1 MALQERHRWMAANV
15 AAAFGMSDRVHV
27 VEQVLGEYNNL
38 KKLNDFLE
46 GKSKHKHVFVYYQR
60 PDVINDANELVDAK
74 GDAKLMITTG
84 EHEDVRIKNRAV
96 YFLRNVADSKP
107 VKADVASDGDLLFG
121 EMAASP
127 LESLNTGLLDVF
139 KPLVNQVATD
149 WASCESEQANEF
161 KTTFEKFTIE
171 LSQGI
176 QSLSG
181 GIDLPSPEP
190 TEVDLRNQTLNDVA
204 KDHPELVTKYEQLLE
219 VWCRQI
225 EQYLETTLEGQQ
237 KDSAGDQGPRTELDF
252 WRSRLQKIT
261 SITEQLRTKERKMV
275 FGLLRTITN
284 VSQEVAPKN
293 RQSVFNTLRRWKQ
306 IEIAIT
312 EAFNEAKDNV
322 KYLTTLEKFIEPLY
336 TGTPSTIIDTLPAL
350 MNAVKMIHTI
360 ARYYNTTER
369 MTNLFAK
376 ITNQMITNCKECVLE
391 GEESEFLWQKDPLVL
406 VQNLLSCI
414 KLNNEYQEYYRQ
426 TKETLLTLPK
436 GKQFDFSETLI
447 FGRFDLFCR
456 RVHKLIDMFKT
467 VHQFTSLS
475 QHRFDGMEPL
485 VLSFKKTLEEF
496 QFKRHDLLDF
506 HNNRFDRD
514 YVEFNVRISDLESN
528 LRQFINQSFE
538 AITSIESSLNLL
550 TKFQAILLRE
560 GLRQDLETKFAVI
573 FHNYGLELTQVQDQY
588 EKYKTGPPLV
598 RNLPPVAGH
607 ITWSR
612 HLYRR
617 IEGPMQRFQTNPAV
631 LAGRDSRKLIRMY
644 NKMAKTLVEFETLWY
659 QAWVSSIETVK
670 SGLQA
675 TLIIKHPDDG
685 MRFHVNFD
693 WEILQLIRE
702 TRCLDRMGGVEIPES
717 AKMIL
722 LQEQKFKTYN
732 HELSFF
738 LKEYRR
744 VTQSVKPIATNLMR
758 PHMENLE
765 FKMRPGL
772 VILTWTSMN
781 IEAYLDE
788 VWKELDRLE
797 QLVLA
802 VNDLMES
809 RIDANLKIVANVLL
823 VNLPEEQELVTLEEF
838 VEMQER
844 HVRSTTDFLV
854 AKNVEIEN
862 AVNDML
868 GMIVGFELEPHV
880 PAVTES
886 EIIKVKAHYNWSMY
900 QALLNATKSSLK
912 AMKLRLSSN
921 YREGKAPPPAFFEVD
936 LQLNGDEV
944 VLNPSVTDI
953 QAAINGG
960 AVAVLKCS
968 KMIEAW
974 DTVTIPKNV
983 QLILDAN
990 LPPVQGTGSQGTFY
1004 DRIAQDREILK
1015 VVLLLTGS
1023 IQSAKN
1029 MCNNYLTTFKEY
1041 EWTWKEN
1048 IEKKYQEFKS
1058 TDPSLDETESKL
1070 KEFVAME
1077 SKVEQLTGQHQISA
1091 LMLKTVGLAQ
1101 DLKGL
1106 AEKWKSCFAKELHK
1120 EAFTKL
1126 ETVSEMVK
1134 STRKKLLREVGGGD
1148 IDALAYVMQTLQE
1161 VYAKQS
1167 EIELDFIPIEHMYR
1181 ILDEH
1186 LPNIMDKEEQDTRS
1200 MLKKNWK
1207 DLLDESEARQQE
1219 LSHKQIQ
1226 YKKDLIKT
1234 VNSFKKDVVRFRAE
1248 YERSGPMVKGIP
1260 PREAVER
1267 LKRFK
1272 EEFEVRDRKQEI
1284 YYIGEDL
1291 FGVPHQRYPALDT
1304 TRQELGYLS
1313 QLYDLYVAVLETIKE
1328 WRDYLWC
1335 DVGEN
1340 METMQK
1346 MIDSFAARCK
1356 KMPKQLREWPA
1367 YNELKKEIED
1377 FQAVLPLLLEL
1388 GKPSIMPRHW
1398 QQVMDITGKD
1408 LPIDSENFKLQSLID
1423 AQLNEFTDEISDICE
1438 GADKQ
1443 LVIES
1448 KLKEISTQWEAMMF
1462 DFGTWKSRD
1471 YPCVLSGGKVAETQE
1486 ALEETMMNLNTMN
1499 AQRHS
1504 IPFKEELN
1512 GLLSTLS
1519 DTGDTI
1525 ERWFKVQQMWTSL
1538 ESVFTGGDI
1547 AKAMPMEA
1555 KKFQQIDKD
1564 WQKIMQKSADTKYV
1578 VPCCQNDMLKQM
1590 LPILAEGLEKCQKS
1604 LESYL
1609 EGKRNKFPRFYF
1621 TSDPV
1626 LLKILSQGSDPES
1639 IQEDFEKLFDAINR
1653 VQFDKV
1659 DRKKIVKIMET
1670 HGPVQEEVSLQ
1681 VPVQAQGNI
1690 EDWLL
1695 ALEAEMQRSVRRECN
1710 ICSRECGQVLNGTSM
1725 SDFGKKCIAQV
1736 SLLGIQLIWTW
1747 DFQDALTRMARD
1759 KDKTVMSAANKK
1771 FTQMLTD
1778 LVAIC
1783 LTNLPSKMERTKFET
1798 LVTVHVHQKDLLL
1811 EVSRKV
1817 KEGKVK
1823 DENDF
1828 EWLKQT
1834 RLYWKTETDHAV
1846 VSIADVDFVYSYE
1859 YLGCKERLVITAL
1872 TDRCYVTQSQALGM
1886 FFGGAP
1892 AGPAGTGK
1900 TETTKDMGRTLGVFV
1915 VVTNCSDQHRFRDM
1929 AKIFKGLCMSG
1940 LWGCFDEF
1948 NRIELEVLS
1957 VVAMQ
1962 VESICSA
1969 KRQAVSTFMFPGE
1982 PAPIKLVPSV
1992 GYFITMNPGYAGRQE
2007 LPENV
2012 KALFRSVAMMVP
2024 NRETIMKVKLASV
2037 GYSGFELLGKKFC
2050 ILYALC
2056 EQQLSKQRHY
2066 DFGLRNILSVLRTS
2080 GGVKRSE
2087 PPETD
2092 EEMLF
2097 MRTVRDMNL
2106 SKLVADDVPLFLAL
2120 LKDIFPKVTDPPK
2133 KVYKNVEDGSRALIS
2148 KNLLV
2153 DWDSWMLKVIQ
2164 LYETSLVRH
2173 GFMLVGPTLCGKTEI
2188 REILTTC
2195 LHNDGLAHKQ
2205 VVMNPKAITDSQMYG
2220 YKDPISEEWTPG
2232 VFASIWQ
2239 RYNNRAL
2246 KYTTWIVC
2254 DGPVDA
2260 IWIENL
2266 NTVLDDNKILTLANN
2281 DRIPMTDNCKIVF
2294 EVENLRNASPAT
2306 VSRAGIIY
2314 VSASDLGWQPIKDA
2328 WMLRRPEI
2336 NASRQAEVDI
2346 LDPLFDK
2353 WLKGKPPNSGAA
2365 EDFFD
2370 WCLRTIK
2377 AVMPCN
2383 DSILICQTL
2392 NLLSASLK
2400 PYVDENAIPAEDTY
2414 RRILTWCVMW
2424 GFGGL
2429 LEPEMRKVIWAKF
2442 VEILEE
2448 SKHKDAIPPCEEGQ
2462 TMFEWVPDWTDKT
2475 RPWKKWEPDE
2485 WKAPK
2490 VLNFSALLI
2499 PTMDSVRAE
2508 YILDIIAK
2516 HDVTR
2521 TPPAFKSSMLV
2532 GAPGTAKTSTALM
2545 YTSKFSQDTMLSKRM
2560 NLSSATQPLGFQK
2573 SIEGEIERKTGKTFC
2588 PPGGKKMTVFI
2599 DDAAMPLV
2607 NKWGDQITNE
2617 LARQLIEMSG
2627 FYFLDKDK
2635 RGDFKSIEGL
2645 QYIGAMGHP
2654 GGGKNDIPNRY
2665 KSKFMCFNMVLPST
2679 VSVDNIFGS
2688 IMKSKF
2694 STKAGAKP
2702 DVIDLSKKLT
2712 AATVDVWD
2720 RVKSK
2725 LLPTP
2730 LRFHYIF
2737 NMRDLSR
2744 VFQGIMECP
2753 VSVANTPTILVGL
2766 WKHECQRV
2774 FADKLCRDVDKNL
2787 VEKTLAE
2794 FMPHHFGEQLAA
2806 DNKNTEWFADFLR
2819 EVEFDDDTGEEKGAP
2834 KVYEPA
2840 EWETVKG
2847 KAYYYL
2853 GRYNEAY
2860 PAKAMQL
2867 VLFDEAMQHLMKINR
2882 TIQQKRGNAMLV
2894 GVGGSGKQ
2902 SLARL
2907 AAFTSAHYA
2916 FQITITK
2923 TYNDNALFEDL
2934 KALCIRAGVKGES
2947 VTFIFT
2953 DAEIKSEGFLEYMN
2967 SLLATGEVVGL
2978 FAKDEKDAMCG
2989 DVRNDFVKDNPNMEE
3004 NLLNMYNYLMDRLRD
3019 NLHVCLCFSPVN
3031 AKFPIRAQKFPAVFT
3046 VNINWFMPWPE
3057 AALVAVSSAFLGSYK
3072 LDCSEQDKGRLYA
3085 LTGSFQALT
3094 RDLCD
3099 LYYQRMR
3106 KNVYVTPKS
3115 FLCLIDF
3122 YKVLYAVKYE
3132 EINVQERSVN
3142 VGLQKLKEASEFVE
3156 KLKIELK
3163 EQDVVLRAEEKK
3175 TTALLEKVMGEKAK
3189 ADKKAEQV
3197 NGQKAECMAEAA
3209 KIEGEKQD
3217 AQVELDKALPY
3228 LHEAESACNSITK
3241 KDITEIKT
3249 NNKPVDII
3257 KLTFDG
3263 LQILQSKPVMSV
3275 KVGEKFIN
3283 KVTASFIE
3291 DSYEEFAKKELQDM
3305 NFLAGIL
3312 DFAAN
3317 EKDNIND
3324 ETCELLEPYLRYDED
3339 AAKNWSPFAH
3349 KVLDPDLAGK
3359 ASGAA
3364 AGLCKFVGAMV
3375 MYHGAAKIVKPKMD
3389 ALKVAAAKLAKAE
3402 AELNAAE
3409 TELNKV
3415 LAEVAELDAELA
3427 KAQAV
3432 MNQLKDSAAAMQRQ
3446 MDAANKLLSG
3456 LSGENARWT
3465 EDSKN
3470 FALRRKRLIGD
3481 VGCVCAF
3488 VIYCGPFNS
3497 EFRDKLYA
3505 SFQADTQKRA
3515 VPAHEKIPVVSFLVD
3530 QGTIGEWALE
3540 GLPSDELSIQNA
3552 IMVTRSSRYPLMVD
3566 PQGQANRW
3574 IKSREKAR
3582 ISENPSM
3589 CITTLTAK
3597 NLKDQIEFT
3606 MGEGLCLIIENVE
3619 NEVDPML
3626 DPVLDKQIIKK
3637 GKNKYINV
3645 SDQNMD
3651 YKDNFSLYFTSR
3663 LPNPHF
3669 SPELSAKATVIDFTV
3684 TLKGLEQQLL
3694 GKLIGMEMK
3703 SLEDTLAALE
3713 EDVTNNTK
3721 SLQLLDKQLLERLSN
3736 SQGNLLEDTELIEV
3750 LANTKAKAKEVEGK
3764 LREADER
3771 KVEINEKREQF
3782 RPVATRGSIMYFNMT
3797 DMTNVV
3803 NPITSQASGWMYN
3816 CSLLQFLE
3824 QFEISVKQSEKA
3836 QPTSKRVD
3844 KIIHYLTYKVYR
3856 YMNRGLY
3863 ERDKMLF
3870 KLLVT
3875 LKIMTVASQITS
3887 GDVAI
3892 LLKAGSSLDI
3902 KGERVNPFSKWLPDK
3917 VWLNVLAL
3925 SRQAFGVDQ
3934 IVFFRE
3940 IVDFMQR
3947 NEAAWRKWYD
3957 ENEPESVPVPDY
3969 DERINM
3975 DRTLGPFL
3983 RLTIVRS
3990 MREDRMTISCG
4001 QFVEA
4006 MLDSRFVAPVT
4017 DAIAEIYEESQ
4028 CRKPILYLLTA
4039 GSDPTFSIDELAKKK
4054 KKYPTDKVSMGEGQ
4068 EKVAREKNNAAFVT
4082 GGWVILQNS
4091 HLGIGYMCELEDVL
4105 LKTPDIEE
4113 AFRLWIT
4120 CEITL
4125 RFPIGL
4131 LQIAIK
4137 VTLEPPAGLK
4147 AGLYRTYST
4156 MVSQEL
4162 LDKIDL
4168 PQWRTLVYVQAF
4180 LHSIVQERRKFG
4192 PIGWCIP
4199 YEYNN
4204 SDLDACLLFLEKH
4217 VSTTLVAGQ
4226 AISWVTVQYMV
4237 AEAQYGGRITDDL
4250 DRELFNTYTTKW
4262 FCEKIWQS
4270 DFAFNSYVSDYNYKI
4285 PDGLD
4290 IAQFKEAI
4298 DTIPSVDSPLIFGL
4312 HNNADLTYRMK
4323 EASEMLTTIIE
4334 TQPKDS
4340 GGSGGKSM
4348 DEIVKDLCLDYLS
4361 KMPPDFVEEIFRA
4374 QIMKLAGPKDKGIVI
4389 DKGFNAPLNIFLFQE
4404 LQRLQNIIF
4413 IVRTNLK
4420 NVAAAIDGTVVMTSE
4435 LMEDLGFLFDARVP
4449 RGWTNDPSG
4458 AEISWL
4464 MPNLGGWFTGLTER
4478 QQMLNTWLEQ
4488 GREKMKAFWLT
4499 GFTNAQGFLTGM
4511 RQEVT
4516 RQHKK
4521 DAWALDDVNTHTE
4534 VLAKDLERLGD
4545 NTGPPEEGQNIWG
4558 LFIEGG
4564 RWNRQDSRIEESE
4577 PKKLFTNM
4585 PVIYVTA
4592 VNVKDKNTGVNYG
4605 PHGAYSTAVYKYP
4618 KRNDRYLIF
4627 RMLLR
4632 TEQQPQHWRLRGV
4645 CLVAQTE

>member
-1 MALQERHRWMAANV
+1 MAANV
-15 AAAFGMSDRVHV
+15 ASAFGMSDRVHS
-27 VEQVLGEYNNL
+27 VEALLGEYNNL

-46 GKSKHKHVFVYYQR
+46 GKSKHRHVFVYYQR
-60 PDVINDANELVDAK
+60 PDVPNDQGELVDAK
-74 GDAKLMITTG
+74 GDAKLIITTG

-96 YFLRNVADSKP
+96 YFLRNVAENKP
-107 VKADVASDGDLLFG
+107 VKADVSSDGDLLFG

-139 KPLVNQVATD
+139 KPLVSQGSTD
-149 WASCESEQANEF
+149 WAACEYEQASEF

-190 TEVDLRNQTLNDVA
+190 TSEVDRNLPLNDVA
-204 KDHPELVTKYEQLLE
+204 KEHPDLVAKYEQLLE
-219 VWCRQI
+219 VWCRLI
-225 EQYLETTLEGQQ
+225 EQYLEQTLEGQQ
-237 KDSAGDQGPRTELDF
+237 KDSGDAGPRTELDF
-252 WRSRLQKIT
+252 WRNRLQKIT

-275 FGLLRTITN
+275 FGLLQSITK
-284 VSQEVAPKN
+284 VSHEVAPKN

-336 TGTPSTIIDTLPAL
+336 NGTPATIIDTLPAL

-376 ITNQMITNCKECVLE
+376 ITNQMITNCKECVLD
-391 GEESEFLWQKDPLVL
+391 GEEPESLWQKDPLVL
-406 VQNLLSCI
+406 IKNLWSCI
-414 KLNNEYQEYYRQ
+414 RLNEEYQESYRQ

-436 GKQFDFSETLI
+436 GKQFDFSETFI

-456 RVHKLIDMFKT
+456 RVTKLIDMFQT

-475 QHRFDGMEPL
+475 QHRFDGMEGL
-485 VLSFKKTLEEF
+485 VKNFKSMLEEF
-496 QFKRHDLLDF
+496 QYKRHDLLDF
-506 HNNRFDRD
+506 TTNRFDRD

-538 AITSIESSLNLL
+538 AIASIDSSLKLL
-550 TKFQAILLRE
+550 TKFQAILQRDS
-560 GLRQDLETKFAVI
+560 LRQDLENKFAVI
-573 FHNYGLELTQVQDQY
+573 FHNYGLELTHVQDQY

-617 IEGPMQRFQTNPAV
+617 IEGPMQKFQTNPTI
-631 LAGRDSRKLIRMY
+631 LTGKDSKKLIRMY

-675 TLIIKHPDDG
+675 TLIIKHPDDN

-765 FKMRPGL
+765 LKMRPGL

-781 IEAYLDE
+781 IEAYLEE

-797 QLVLA
+797 QLVMA

-809 RIDANLKIVANVLL
+809 RIDANLKIVSNVLL

-844 HVRSTTDFLV
+844 HVRATTDFLV

-880 PAVTES
+880 QVVQES

-921 YREGKAPPPAFFEVD
+921 YREGKSPPPAFFEVD
-936 LQLNGDEV
+936 LQLDGISVRLD
-944 VLNPSVTDI
+944 PSVEEI

-1029 MCNNYLTTFKEY
+1029 MCNSYLTTFSEY
-1041 EWTWKEN
+1041 EWTWKED
-1048 IEKKYQEFKS
+1048 IDKKYAEFKA
-1058 TDPSLDETESKL
+1058 TGPSLDDFESKL

-1077 SKVEQLTGQHQISA
+1077 HKVEQLTGQHQISA
-1091 LMLKTVGLAQ
+1091 LMLKTGSLAQ
-1101 DLKGL
+1101 DLKDR
-1106 AEKWKSCFAKELHK
+1106 ADKWKTCFAKELHK
-1120 EAFTKL
+1120 EAFAKL
-1126 ETVSEMVK
+1126 ETVSDMVK
-1134 STRKKLLREVGGGD
+1134 STSKKLKREVGSGD

-1167 EIELDFIPIEHMYR
+1167 EIELDFVPIEHMYR

-1200 MLKKNWK
+1200 MLERNWK
-1207 DLLDESEARQQE
+1207 ELLEDTEKRQQE
-1219 LSHKQIQ
+1219 LSEKQIH

-1234 VNSFKKDVVRFRAE
+1234 VNAFKKDVARFRAE

-1313 QLYDLYVAVLETIKE
+1313 QLYDLYVAVLETIKD

-1340 METMQK
+1340 MEEMQK
-1346 MIDSFAARCK
+1346 KIDNFAGRCK

-1377 FQAVLPLLLEL
+1377 FQGVLPLLLEL

-1448 KLKEISTQWEAMMF
+1448 KLKEISTQWEGMMF

-1471 YPCVLSGGKVAETQE
+1471 YPCVLSGAKVGETQE

-1547 AKAMPMEA
+1547 AKQMPMEA

-1564 WQKIMQKSADTKYV
+1564 WQKIMQKSADAKYV

-1590 LPILAEGLEKCQKS
+1590 LPVLSEGLEKCQKS

-1659 DRKKIVKIMET
+1659 DRKKIIKIMET
-1670 HGPVQEEVSLQ
+1670 HGSVQEIVDLQ
-1681 VPVQAQGNI
+1681 TPVQAQGNI

-1695 ALEAEMQRSVRRECN
+1695 ALESEMQRSVRRECR
-1710 ICSRECGQVLNGTSM
+1710 ICSMECGQVADNSM
-1725 SDFGKKCIAQV
+1725 NMTDFGKKCIAQV
-1736 SLLGIQLIWTW
+1736 SLLGIQLIWTAE
-1747 DFQDALTRMARD
+1747 FQDALTRMARD
-1759 KDKTVMSAANKK
+1759 KDKAVMPNANKK
-1771 FTQMLTD
+1771 FVQMLTE

-1783 LTNLPSKMERTKFET
+1783 LTNLSSKMERTKFET
-1798 LVTVHVHQKDLLL
+1798 LVTVHVHQKDLFQ
-1811 EVSRKV
+1811 EVWKKARD
-1817 KEGKVK
+1817 GKVK

-1834 RLYWKTETDHAV
+1834 RLYWKQETDHAV

-1969 KRQAVSTFMFPGE
+1969 KRQAVATFMFPGE

-2037 GYSGFELLGKKFC
+2037 GYSQMDLLGKKFC

-2087 PPETD
+2087 PPDAD

-2120 LKDIFPKVTDPPK
+2120 LKDLFPKVTDPPK

-2153 DWDSWMLKVIQ
+2153 DWDTWMLKVIQ

-2294 EVENLRNASPAT
+2294 EVQDLRNASPAT

-2314 VSASDLGWQPIKDA
+2314 VSASDLGWQPITEA
-2328 WMLRRPEI
+2328 WMNRRPEL
-2336 NASRQAEVDI
+2336 NSSRQAEVDI
-2346 LDPLFDK
+2346 LKPLFDR
-2353 WLKGKPPNSGAA
+2353 WLKSKPPNSGAA

-2370 WCLRTIK
+2370 WCMRNIK
-2377 AVMPCN
+2377 LVMPCN
-2383 DSILICQTL
+2383 DSILIVQTL
-2392 NLLSASLK
+2392 NLLSASLRS
-2400 PYVDENAIPAEDTY
+2400 YVDENAIPAEDTY
-2414 RRILTWCVMW
+2414 RRILCWCIMW

-2429 LEPEMRKVIWAKF
+2429 LEPEPRKLIWSKF
-2442 VEILEE
+2442 AEILEE
-2448 SKHKDAIPPCEEGQ
+2448 AKHKDAIPPCEEGQ
-2462 TMFEWVPDWTDKT
+2462 TVFEWVPDWTDKS
-2475 RPWKKWEPDE
+2475 RPWKKWEPEE
-2485 WKAPK
+2485 WKPPK
-2490 VLNFSALLI
+2490 ILNFSALLI

-2521 TPPAFKSSMLV
+2521 TPPSFKSCMMV

-2545 YTSKFSQDTMLSKRM
+2545 YISRFSQDTMLSKRL

-2573 SIEGEIERKTGKTFC
+2573 SIEAEIERKTGKTFC

-2617 LARQLIEMSG
+2617 LARQLVEMSG

-2694 STKAGAKP
+2694 STKAGAKA

-2712 AATVDVWD
+2712 GATVDVWD

-2753 VSVANTPTILVGL
+2753 VNIVTTPTILVGL

-2787 VEKTLAE
+2787 VEKTLSE
-2794 FMPHHFGEQLAA
+2794 FMPIHFGEQLAA
-2806 DNKNTEWFADFLR
+2806 ENKSTEWFADFLR
-2819 EVEFDDDTGEEKGAP
+2819 EIEYDDETGEEKGAP

-2840 EWETVKG
+2840 EWEAVKG

-2853 GRYNEAY
+2853 GKYNEAY

-2882 TIQQKRGNAMLV
+2882 TIQQKRGSAMLV

-2989 DVRNDFVKDNPNMEE
+2989 DVRNDFVKENPNMEE

-3057 AALVAVSSAFLGSYK
+3057 AALVAVSSAFLSTYK
-3072 LDCSEQDKGRLYA
+3072 LDCSETDKGRLFA

-3099 LYYQRMR
+3099 VYYTRMR

-3122 YKVLYAVKYE
+3122 YKVLYTIKYE

-3156 KLKIELK
+3156 KLKVELK

-3175 TTALLEKVMGEKAK
+3175 TTALLEKVMAEKAK

-3197 NGQKAECMAEAA
+3197 NAQKADCQAEAD
-3209 KIEGEKQD
+3209 KINEEKAE
-3217 AQVELDKALPY
+3217 AQIELDKALPF

-3263 LQILQSKPVMSV
+3263 LQILQSKPVISV
-3275 KVGEKFIN
+3275 KVDEKLIN
-3283 KVTASFIE
+3283 KVSATFIM
-3291 DSYEEFAKKELQDM
+3291 DSYEEFAKKDLQDM
-3305 NFLAGIL
+3305 NFLNNIL

-3324 ETCELLEPYLRYDED
+3324 ETCELLEPYLRFDED
-3339 AAKNWSPFAH
+3339 AAKNWSPWTH
-3349 KVLDPDLAGK
+3349 KALDPDLAGK

-3389 ALKVAAAKLAKAE
+3389 ALKVAEARLAKAMG
-3402 AELNAAE
+3402 ELGAAE
-3409 TELNKV
+3409 AELNKV

-3427 KAQAV
+3427 KAQGV
-3432 MNQLKDSAAAMQRQ
+3432 MNQLKESAAAMQRQ

-3488 VIYCGPFNS
+3488 VVYCGPFNS
-3497 EFRDKLYA
+3497 EFRDKLY
-3505 SFQADTQKRA
+3505 SQFQQDTQKRQ
-3515 VPAHEKIPVVSFLVD
+3515 VPAHEKVEVVSFLVD

-3552 IMVTRSSRYPLMVD
+3552 IMVTRSSRYALMVD

-3582 ISENPSM
+3582 ISENPTM
-3589 CITTLTAK
+3589 CITTLAAK

-3606 MGEGLCLIIENVE
+3606 MGEGLCLIIENAE

-3637 GKNKYINV
+3637 GKNLYINV

-3651 YKDNFSLYFTSR
+3651 YKENFTLYFTSR

-3764 LREADER
+3764 LKEADER
-3771 KVEINEKREQF
+3771 KIEINEKREQF

-3803 NPITSQASGWMYN
+3803 NPITNQSSGWMYN

-3824 QFEISVKQSEKA
+3824 QFEISVRNSEKC
-3836 QPTSKRVD
+3836 QPTSKRVE
-3844 KIIHYLTYKVYR
+3844 KIIHFLTYQVYR

-3875 LKIMTVASQITS
+3875 LKIMTVAGQILS
-3887 GDVAI
+3887 GDVSM
-3892 LLKAGSSLDI
+3892 LLKAGSSLDS
-3902 KGERVNPFSKWLPDK
+3902 KAERPNPFGKWLPDK
-3917 VWLNVLAL
+3917 VWLNVIAL
-3925 SRQAFGVDQ
+3925 SRQPFGPDQ

-3940 IVDFMQR
+3940 IQDFMQR
-3947 NEAAWRKWYD
+3947 NELAWKKWYD
-3957 ENEPESVPVPDY
+3957 ENEPEGVPIPDY

-3983 RLTIVRS
+3983 RLVVVRC
-3990 MREDRMTISCG
+3990 MREDRTTISCN
-4001 QFVEA
+4001 QFIEA
-4006 MLDSRFVAPVT
+4006 MLDSRFTAPVT
-4017 DAIAEIYEESQ
+4017 DGIADIYEESMA
-4028 CRKPILYLLTA
+4028 RKPVLYLLTA

-4105 LKTPDIEE
+4105 LKTPEIDE

-4168 PQWRTLVYVQAF
+4168 SQWRTLVYVQSF

-4217 VSTTLVAGQ
+4217 VSTTIMAGSP
-4226 AISWVTVQYMV
+4226 ISWVTVQYMV

-4250 DRELFNTYTTKW
+4250 DRELFNTYTAKW
-4262 FCEKIWQS
+4262 FCDDIWKPS
-4270 DFAFNSYVSDYNYKI
+4270 FAFNNYQSDYNYKI
-4285 PDGLD
+4285 PDAVTID
-4290 IAQFKEAI
+4290 IQQFKEAI
-4298 DTIPSVDSPLIFGL
+4298 DTIPPVDSPLIFGL
-4312 HNNADLTYRMK
+4312 HTNADLTYRMK
-4323 EASEMLTTIIE
+4323 EASEMITTIIE

-4340 GGSGGKSM
+4340 GGSGGKST
-4348 DEIVKDLCLDYLS
+4348 DEIVKDLCLDLLT
-4361 KMPPDFVEEIFRA
+4361 KMPPDFVEEVFRA
-4374 QIMKLAGPKDKGIVI
+4374 QIQKLKGPPATP
-4389 DKGFNAPLNIFLFQE
+4389 DKGFAAPLNIFLFQE
-4404 LQRLQNIIF
+4404 LQRLQNIIA

-4420 NVAAAIDGTVVMTSE
+4420 SVAAAIDGTVVMTTE

-4478 QQMLNTWLEQ
+4478 QAMLNNWLEN
-4488 GREKMKAFWLT
+4488 GRSVMKAYWLT

-4521 DAWALDDVNTHTE
+4521 DQWALDDVISHTE
-4534 VLAKDLERLGD
+4534 VLPYDMERIREV
-4545 NTGPPEEGQNIWG
+4545 PEEGQNIWG

-4564 RWNRQDSRIEESE
+4564 RWSRQDSRIEESE
-4577 PKKLFTNM
+4577 PKKLFTSM
-4585 PVIYVTA
+4585 PAIFVTA
-4592 VNVKDKNTGVNYG
+4592 TTAKDLKAMGLNYG
-4605 PHGAYSTAVYKYP
+4605 PNGPYNTAVYKYP

-4627 RMLLR
+4627 RMMLR
-4632 TEQQPQHWRLRGV
+4632 TEVHPYHWKLRGV

>member
-139 KPLVNQVATD
+139 KPLVSQVSTD
-149 WASCESEQANEF
+149 WSSCEPEQANEF

-204 KDHPELVTKYEQLLE
+204 KDHPELVTKYGQLLE

-237 KDSAGDQGPRTELDF
+237 KDSGDAGPRTELDF
-252 WRSRLQKIT
+252 WRNRLQKIT

-284 VSQEVAPKN
+284 ASQEVAPKN

-391 GEESEFLWQKDPLVL
+391 GEESESLWHKDPLVL
-406 VQNLLSCI
+406 IKNLWSCI
-414 KLNNEYQEYYRQ
+414 RLNEEYQEYYRQ
-426 TKETLLTLPK
+426 TKDTLMTLPK

-456 RVHKLIDMFKT
+456 RVTKLIDMFQT

-485 VLSFKKTLEEF
+485 VKSFKSILEEF

-538 AITSIESSLNLL
+538 AIASIESSLKLL
-550 TKFQAILLRE
+550 AKFQSILQRDS
-560 GLRQDLETKFAVI
+560 LRQDLENKFAVI
-573 FHNYGLELTQVQDQY
+573 FHNYGLELTHVQDQY

-617 IEGPMQRFQTNPAV
+617 IEGPMQKFQTNPAV

-781 IEAYLDE
+781 IEAYLEE

-809 RIDANLKIVANVLL
+809 RIDANLKIVSNVLL

-844 HVRSTTDFLV
+844 HVRATTDFLV

-921 YREGKAPPPAFFEVD
+921 YREGKPPPPAFFEVD
-936 LQLNGDEV
+936 LQLDGIGVRLE
-944 VLNPSVTDI
+944 PSVEAI

-1029 MCNNYLTTFKEY
+1029 MCNSYLTTFSEY
-1041 EWTWKEN
+1041 EWTWKED
-1048 IEKKYQEFKS
+1048 IDKKYEEFKK
-1058 TDPSLDETESKL
+1058 TEPSLDDFESKL

-1077 SKVEQLTGQHQISA
+1077 NKVEQLTGQHQISA
-1091 LMLKTVGLAQ
+1091 LMLKTGSLAQ
-1101 DLKGL
+1101 DLKAR

-1120 EAFTKL
+1120 DAFAKL
-1126 ETVSEMVK
+1126 EAVSEMVK
-1134 STRKKLLREVGGGD
+1134 STRKKLLREVGSGD

-1207 DLLDESEARQQE
+1207 DLLEESEARQHE
-1219 LSHKQIQ
+1219 LSNKQIQ

-1234 VNSFKKDVVRFRAE
+1234 VNSFKKDVARFRAE

-1346 MIDSFAARCK
+1346 TIDSFAARCK

-1377 FQAVLPLLLEL
+1377 FQGVLPLLLEL
-1388 GKPSIMPRHW
+1388 GKTSIMPRHW

-1423 AQLNEFTDEISDICE
+1423 AQLNEFTDEIADICE

-1443 LVIES
+1443 LIIES
-1448 KLKEISTQWEAMMF
+1448 KLREISTQWEAMMF

-1471 YPCVLSGGKVAETQE
+1471 YPCVLSGGKVGETQE

-1547 AKAMPMEA
+1547 AKQMPMEA

-1564 WQKIMQKSADTKYV
+1564 WVKIMMKSADTKYV

-1590 LPILAEGLEKCQKS
+1590 LPVLSEGLEKCQKS

-1659 DRKKIVKIMET
+1659 DRKKIK
-1670 HGPVQEEVSLQ
+1670 
-1681 VPVQAQGNI
+1681 
-1690 EDWLL
+1690 
-1695 ALEAEMQRSVRRECN
+1695 
-1710 ICSRECGQVLNGTSM
+1710 
-1725 SDFGKKCIAQV
+1725 
-1736 SLLGIQLIWTW
+1736 
-1747 DFQDALTRMARD
+1747 ARD
-1759 KDKTVMSAANKK
+1759 
-1771 FTQMLTD
+1771 
-1778 LVAIC
+1778 
-1783 LTNLPSKMERTKFET
+1783 
-1798 LVTVHVHQKDLLL
+1798 
-1811 EVSRKV
+1811 
-1817 KEGKVK
+1817 GKVK

-1834 RLYWKTETDHAV
+1834 RLYWKQETDHAV

-2037 GYSGFELLGKKFC
+2037 GYSQMDLLGKKFC

-2087 PPETD
+2087 PPDTD

-2120 LKDIFPKVTDPPK
+2120 LKDLFPKVTDPPK
-2133 KVYKNVEDGSRALIS
+2133 KVYKNVEDGSRALLS

-2153 DWDSWMLKVIQ
+2153 DWDTWMLKVVQ

-2195 LHNDGLAHKQ
+2195 LHNDNQPHKQ

-2314 VSASDLGWQPIKDA
+2314 VSASDLGWQPITEA
-2328 WMLRRPEI
+2328 WMQRRPEI

-2346 LDPLFDK
+2346 LKPLFDR
-2353 WLKGKPPNSGAA
+2353 WLKSKPPNSGAA

-2370 WCLRTIK
+2370 WCMRNIK
-2377 AVMPCN
+2377 LVMPCN

-2400 PYVDENAIPAEDTY
+2400 SYVDENAIPGEDTY
-2414 RRILTWCVMW
+2414 RRILAWCIMW

-2429 LEPEMRKVIWAKF
+2429 LEPEPRKVIWSKF
-2442 VEILEE
+2442 QEILEDA
-2448 SKHKDAIPPCEEGQ
+2448 KHKDAIPPCEEGQ
-2462 TMFEWVPDWTDKT
+2462 TIFEWVPDWTDKT
-2475 RPWKKWEPDE
+2475 RPWKKWEPEE
-2485 WKAPK
+2485 WKPPK
-2490 VLNFSALLI
+2490 ILNFSALLI

-2508 YILDIIAK
+2508 YILDIMAR

-2521 TPPAFKSSMLV
+2521 TPPAFKSCMMV

-2545 YTSKFSQDTMLSKRM
+2545 YTSRFSQDVMLSKRL

-2599 DDAAMPLV
+2599 DDASMPIV
-2607 NKWGDQITNE
+2607 NKWGDQVTNE

-2694 STKAGAKP
+2694 SNKAGAKP

-2712 AATVDVWD
+2712 SATVDVWD

-2753 VSVANTPTILVGL
+2753 VNIVQTPSTLVGL

-2774 FADKLCRDVDKNL
+2774 FADKLCRDVDKML

-2794 FMPHHFGEQLAA
+2794 FMPVHFGEQLAA
-2806 DNKNTEWFADFLR
+2806 ENKSTEWFADFLR
-2819 EVEFDDDTGEEKGAP
+2819 EIEFDEETGEEKGAP
-2834 KVYEPA
+2834 KIYEPA
-2840 EWETVKG
+2840 EWDTVKG
-2847 KAYYYL
+2847 KAYFYL
-2853 GRYNEAY
+2853 GKYNEAY
-2860 PAKAMQL
+2860 PSKAMQL

-2882 TIQQKRGNAMLV
+2882 TIQQKRGSAMLV

-2907 AAFTSAHYA
+2907 AGYTSAHYV

-2923 TYNDNALFEDL
+2923 TYNDNAFFEDL
-2934 KALCIRAGVKGES
+2934 KTLCIRAGVKGES

-2989 DVRNDFVKDNPNMEE
+2989 DVRNDFVRENPNMEE

-3057 AALVAVSSAFLGSYK
+3057 AALVAVSSAFLSNYK
-3072 LDCSEQDKGRLYA
+3072 LDCSESDKGKLFA

-3099 LYYQRMR
+3099 VYYARMR

-3122 YKVLYAVKYE
+3122 YKVLYQIKYE

-3156 KLKIELK
+3156 KLKVELK

-3175 TTALLEKVMGEKAK
+3175 TTALLEKVMAEKAK

-3197 NGQKAECMAEAA
+3197 NAQKADCMAEAA
-3209 KIEGEKQD
+3209 KIEGEKQA
-3217 AQVELDKALPY
+3217 AQVELDKALPF

-3263 LQILQSKPVMSV
+3263 LQLLQSKPVLPV
-3275 KVGEKFIN
+3275 KVEERFIN
-3283 KVTASFIE
+3283 KVTASFIA
-3291 DSYEEFAKKELQDM
+3291 DSYEDFAKKEVQDM
-3305 NFLAGIL
+3305 NFLSNIL

-3339 AAKNWSPFAH
+3339 VSKNWSPFPF
-3349 KVLDPDLAGK
+3349 KVLDPELAGK

-3389 ALKVAAAKLAKAE
+3389 ALKVAEAKLSKAQAELDAAE
-3402 AELNAAE
+3402 A
-3409 TELNKV
+3409 ELNKV
-3415 LAEVAELDAELA
+3415 LAEVAALDAELA

-3432 MNQLKDSAAAMQRQ
+3432 MNQLKESAAAMQRQ

-3456 LSGENARWT
+3456 LSGENLRWT

-3488 VIYCGPFNS
+3488 VVYCGPFNS
-3497 EFRDKLYA
+3497 EFRDKLYQQ
-3505 SFQADTQKRA
+3505 FQVDTQKRA
-3515 VPAHEKIPVVSFLVD
+3515 VPAHEKVEVVSFLVD

-3574 IKSREKAR
+3574 IKSREKSR

-3589 CITTLTAK
+3589 CVTTLTAK

-3637 GKNKYINV
+3637 GSHKYINV

-3764 LREADER
+3764 LKEADER

-3803 NPITSQASGWMYN
+3803 NPITTQASGWMYN

-3824 QFEISVKQSEKA
+3824 QFEISVRNSEKA
-3836 QPTSKRVD
+3836 QPTSKRVE
-3844 KIIHYLTYKVYR
+3844 KIIHFLTYQVYR

-3875 LKIMTVASQITS
+3875 LKIMTVANQVNA
-3887 GDVAI
+3887 GDVSM
-3892 LLKAGSSLDI
+3892 LLKAGSALDI
-3902 KGERVNPFSKWLPDK
+3902 KSERQNPFNKWLPDK
-3917 VWLNVLAL
+3917 VWLNVIAL
-3925 SRQAFGVDQ
+3925 SKQAFGMDQ

-3940 IVDFMQR
+3940 MVDFMQR
-3947 NEAAWRKWYD
+3947 RSEFWQAR
-3957 ENEPESVPVPDY
+3957 PLVPLCQAHK
-3969 DERINM
+3969 
-3975 DRTLGPFL
+3975 RTLGPFL
-3983 RLTIVRS
+3983 RLVIVRC
-3990 MREDRMTISCG
+3990 MREDRMTICCS
-4001 QFVEA
+4001 QFIEA
-4006 MLDSRFVAPVT
+4006 MLDYRFVAPVT
-4017 DAIAEIYEESQ
+4017 DAIQDIYEESQ
-4028 CRKPILYLLTA
+4028 CRKPVLYLLTA

-4091 HLGIGYMCELEDVL
+4091 HLGIGYMCELEDVM
-4105 LKTPDIEE
+4105 LKTPEIDE

-4168 PQWRTLVYVQAF
+4168 PQWRTLVFVQAF

-4217 VSTTLVAGQ
+4217 VSTTVMAGQ
-4226 AISWVTVQYMV
+4226 PISWVTVQYMV

-4250 DRELFNTYTTKW
+4250 DRELFNTYTAKW
-4262 FCEKIWQS
+4262 FCDDIWKPS
-4270 DFAFNSYVSDYNYKI
+4270 FTFNNYQSDYNYKI
-4285 PDGLD
+4285 PEGLD
-4290 IAQFKEAI
+4290 ISQYKEAI
-4298 DTIPSVDSPLIFGL
+4298 DTIPPVDSPNIFGL
-4312 HNNADLTYRMK
+4312 HTNADLTYRMK
-4323 EASEMLTTIIE
+4323 EASEMITTIVE

-4340 GGSGGKSM
+4340 GGAGGKST
-4348 DEIVKDLCLDYLS
+4348 DEIVKDLCLDYLA
-4361 KMPPDFVEEIFRA
+4361 KMPPDFVEEVFRA
-4374 QIMKLAGPKDKGIVI
+4374 QITKLKGPPGTP
-4389 DKGFNAPLNIFLFQE
+4389 DKGFAAPLNIFLFQE
-4404 LQRLQNIIF
+4404 LQRLQNIIA
-4413 IVRTNLK
+4413 IVRTNLRS
-4420 NVAAAIDGTVVMTSE
+4420 VAAAIDGTVVMTTE
-4435 LMEDLGFLFDARVP
+4435 LMEDLGFLFDGRVP

-4464 MPNLGGWFTGLTER
+4464 MPNLGGWFTGLTDR
-4478 QQMLNTWLEQ
+4478 QAMLNNWLEN
-4488 GREKMKAFWLT
+4488 GRAVMKVYWIT

-4521 DAWALDDVNTHTE
+4521 DQWALDDVISHTE
-4534 VLAKDLERLGD
+4534 VLAHDWDRVREV
-4545 NTGPPEEGQNIWG
+4545 PEEGQNIHG

-4564 RWNRQDSRIEESE
+4564 RWSKQDNRIEESE
-4577 PKKLFTNM
+4577 PKKLFTSM
-4585 PVIYVTA
+4585 PAIYVTA
-4592 VNVKDKNTGVNYG
+4592 TTAREMKAMGLNHG
-4605 PHGAYSTAVYKYP
+4605 PNGPYNTAVYKYP

-4632 TEQQPQHWRLRGV
+4632 TELHPFHWKLRGV